1 MNVCCH
7 RYREPNTQ
15 LIIGEVGFY
24 DHSHHHQMFYVM
36 TTHNTITIIVI
47 IIVIVIVIIVIY
59 ADFFSSATIWSS
71 MLKGDVCG
79 LER

>member
-1 MNVCCH
+1 MVAWVSKNSDKNPM
-7 RYREPNTQ
+7 YN
-15 LIIGEVGFY
+15 
-24 DHSHHHQMFYVM
+24 
-36 TTHNTITIIVI
+36 IVAVLAVI
-47 IIVIVIVIIVIY
+47 VVVVAIVIVIVVVIYIIVIIFIVIVIIVINVIY